1 MAVKWYCDQCGKE
14 VTKETGTWTVT
25 EVAGPHLFCAEE
37 CLLGW
42 LLDRATE
49 LEEVAELGK
58 KEVLVA
64 AVESVL
70 DACHDFLD
78 AECENAIT

>member
-1 MAVKWYCDQCGKE
+1 
-14 VTKETGTWTVT
+14 VT
-25 EVAGPHLFCAEE
+25 EPAGPHLFCSEQ
-37 CLLGW
+37 CLFGW

-49 LEEVAELGK
+49 LEEVAVLGK

-64 AVESVL
+64 AVEGVL

-78 AECENAIT
+78 AECENVLP